1 MTEQVKDALKVTYDF
16 CAAAF
21 QEAIMKGDRNAA
33 KEFRVEMRRLD
44 AELKKYEAPLK

>member
-1 MTEQVKDALKVTYDF
+1 MHKQVAEALKVTYDF

-33 KEFRVEMRRLD
+33 KEFRNEMRRLD
-44 AELKKYEAPLK
+44 AELKLCGAETV